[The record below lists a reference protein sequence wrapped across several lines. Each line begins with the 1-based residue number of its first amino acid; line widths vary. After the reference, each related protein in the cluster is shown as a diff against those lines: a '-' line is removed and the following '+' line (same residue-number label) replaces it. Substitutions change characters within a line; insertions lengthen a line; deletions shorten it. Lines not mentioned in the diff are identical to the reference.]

1 MEVPATPT
9 TRPCS
14 VSPGC
19 QNFSNSEALSV
30 APLVKIS
37 GDSNMAYQLN
47 TSKVLLDAESL
58 PVDCA
63 YDHVIAPPV
72 VSNLNYA
79 GSGRASTPIYGTAPY
94 MAGKG
99 APGNLIL
106 VEDMLR
112 PQSTTFF
119 KKGYQGREY
128 DFPSKDMSCSV
139 PLRSRSWDPSSSRAD
154 VQNVLFERRYK

>member
-1 MEVPATPT
+1 
-9 TRPCS
+9 
-14 VSPGC
+14 
-19 QNFSNSEALSV
+19 
-30 APLVKIS
+30 
-37 GDSNMAYQLN
+37 MAYQLN

-99 APGNLIL
+99 APGPL
-106 VEDMLR
+106 LR

-119 KKGYQGREY
+119 KKGYAGRPY

-139 PLRSRSWDPSSSRAD
+139 PLRTRSWDPTSSRAD
-154 VQNVLFERRYK
+154 VQNILFERRYK

>member
-1 MEVPATPT
+1 MTL
-9 TRPCS
+9 PCL
-14 VSPGC
+14 VSPEC
-19 QNFSNSEALSV
+19 PNFSSSEALLA

-37 GDSNMAYQLN
+37 RDSNMAYQLN

-106 VEDMLR
+106 VEDALR

-139 PLRSRSWDPSSSRAD
+139 PLRTRSWDPTSSRAN
-154 VQNVLFERRYK
+154 VQNAVFDRRYPA